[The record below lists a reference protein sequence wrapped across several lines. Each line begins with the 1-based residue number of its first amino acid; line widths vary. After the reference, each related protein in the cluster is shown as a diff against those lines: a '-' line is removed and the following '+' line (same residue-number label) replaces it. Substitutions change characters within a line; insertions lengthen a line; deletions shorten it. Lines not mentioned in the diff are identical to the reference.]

1 MGEEAGKKNMAG
13 PIIFIFGFVFNFAVV
28 LLAYAGTP
36 EDASQLRQVCQASLV
51 EFGGC
56 VIAAV
61 LFCSFR
67 KALPAVRDMDISMPS
82 AKVAASAFLL
92 CPFLVFL
99 QACAVSG
106 DIDRLFFIEKDI
118 SWEEIAEMLFEL
130 PLVALFG
137 PFLEEFC
144 CRIFA
149 VSPFRTKKGRVAAA
163 ILSTVLFA
171 FMHVSRWSNVT
182 ANSILYTALLL
193 LSKNIWL
200 PVIFHAAHN
209 LSTILLPALSGIY
222 VLLNPNAKY
231 GVMGTAVVVIAAA
244 LIMFCIGVKLLCE
257 AIGEH
262 KISACTT
269 PQFDDII

>member
-1 MGEEAGKKNMAG
+1 MGKEAGKKNIAG
-13 PIIFIFGFVFNFAVV
+13 PIIFMFGFAFIFAVV

-36 EDASQLRQVCQASLV
+36 EDASQLRQVCQASLA

-61 LFCSFR
+61 LFCFFR
-67 KALPAVRDMDISMPS
+67 KALPAVREMDISMPS
-82 AKVAASAFLL
+82 TKVIASAFLL

-106 DIDRLFFIEKDI
+106 DIDHLFFIEKDI
-118 SWEEIAEMLFEL
+118 NWEEIAGMLLEL

-149 VSPFRTKKGRVAAA
+149 VSPFRTKRGRITAAVF
-163 ILSTVLFA
+163 STVLFA
-171 FMHVSRWSNVT
+171 FMHVSRWSNVI
-182 ANSILYTALLL
+182 AGSILYTALLL

-209 LSTILLPALSGIY
+209 LSTILLPASSGMY
-222 VLLNPNAKY
+222 VLLNPNAEY
-231 GVMGTAVVVIAAA
+231 GVMGTAVVIIAAA
-244 LIMFCIGVKLLCE
+244 LIMFCIGIKLLCE
-257 AIGEH
+257 AIREH

-269 PQFDDII
+269 PHFDDII